1 MLMDSQPGGMV
12 ASLEKSGNGYLTKGE
27 EILPTQGLEVHP
39 NQRSGGNPRQPNE
52 ALPFSEIDVN

>member
-27 EILPTQGLEVHP
+27 GYLPTRKRNNLTVASTIA
-39 NQRSGGNPRQPNE
+39 SGFVMP
-52 ALPFSEIDVN
+52 

>member
-27 EILPTQGLEVHP
+27 ENLPMNRASRP
-39 NQRSGGNPRQPNE
+39 RRSSAAQK
-52 ALPFSEIDVN
+52 